1 MTTFK
6 KYLSF
11 SFDDGLEQDRKLIE
25 LLKKYGLSA
34 TFNLNAGLFGK
45 RDYVGRIGSIGFTEY
60 TEPGDHG
67 LIKTTE
73 HYRLPKEKIAETYS
87 GFEIASHTYTHTPM
101 PKLKSE
107 QFADEIDRDIRELS
121 SIAGYPVR
129 GFAYPGGIA
138 TRASAAYLGT
148 KGLLYA
154 RTAFA
159 NGKYNFPADPMRY
172 APTAAIKDKKAEKLL
187 DAFLAEEL
195 REDLLF
201 CLWGHGYEADFGTA
215 NASYAAFERIF
226 ARAAGHSNVIY
237 CTLAQAFE
245 DHNLRNQ

>member
-1 MTTFK
+1 MAEHK
-6 KYLSF
+6 KYLTF

-25 LLKKYGLSA
+25 MLKKYGLAA

-60 TEPGDHG
+60 AEQGDHG
-67 LIKTTE
+67 LIKTAE
-73 HYRLPKEKIAETYS
+73 HFRLPKEEIARTYA
-87 GFEIASHTYTHTPM
+87 GFEIASHTYTHAPM
-101 PKLKSE
+101 PKLKPE
-107 QFADEIDRDIRELS
+107 QFADEIDRDLRELS
-121 SIAGYPVR
+121 AIAGYPVR
-129 GFAYPGGIA
+129 GFAYPGGVA
-138 TRASAAYLGT
+138 TKASAAYLGT

-159 NGKYNFPADPMRY
+159 NGKYTFPADPMRF

-187 DAFLAEEL
+187 DAFLAEEPK
-195 REDLLF
+195 EDLLF

-215 NASYAAFERIF
+215 NASYVAFERIF
-226 ARAAGHSNVIY
+226 ARAAGHGDVIY

-245 DHNLRNQ
+245 DHNERA

>member
-1 MTTFK
+1 MATFK

-67 LIKTTE
+67 LIKTAE
-73 HYRLPKEKIAETYS
+73 HFRLQKEKIAETYS

-121 SIAGYPVR
+121 EIAGYPVR
-129 GFAYPGGIA
+129 GFAYPGGVA
-138 TRASAAYLGT
+138 TKASAAYLGT

-187 DAFLAEEL
+187 DAFLAEEPK
-195 REDLLF
+195 EDLLF

-226 ARAAGHSNVIY
+226 AKAAGHSNVIY

-245 DHNLRNQ
+245 DHNERA